1 MRKSLVI
8 IHILVALVVVKMTVL
23 ADWPTTAKVLPKNPG
38 AETVEPGG
46 ADALVF
52 GAAQN
57 VADSPFQDL
66 GGNPKR
72 FADYAGKVLVVNL
85 WATWCAP
92 CIKEMPSLARLAR
105 ALPADRF
112 QVLAISLDRAGPKAV
127 QEFWTKLNVQGLE
140 PMIDPTTKLGFALK
154 AQGMPTT
161 LILNPQGQ
169 EVARVAGALEWDSPP
184 IVARLKSLA
193 P

>member
-1 MRKSLVI
+1 LRKSLVI

>member
-8 IHILVALVVVKMTVL
+8 IHILVALVVVKMTLL

-38 AETVEPGG
+38 AETVEPSG

-52 GAAQN
+52 GAPQN

-66 GGNPKR
+66 GGTPKR

-140 PMIDPTTKLGFALK
+140 PLIDPTTKLGFALK

-169 EVARVAGALEWDSPP
+169 EVARVAGALEWDSPA